1 METPAL
7 STPLTPKQRPSV
19 CATLIY
25 NPKAGRQ
32 HGDLATVR
40 SFLAAHGW
48 TVRDEQTARAGDA
61 TPLAR
66 AAAARGDDVVVV
78 AGGDGTINEAI
89 QGLAGSTTALGVLP
103 MGTTNVW
110 AREVELPTN
119 PVDAAWTLVDGA
131 RHVVD
136 LGRVGDRYFLL
147 MAGLGFDGAVTGA
160 VDLRLKR
167 VIGRGAYAFA
177 IARQALGY
185 QGPEV
190 TLEMDD
196 ATVRGALLLAIVGN
210 TRLYGG
216 SFSMTAGAIADDG
229 LLDVVVFPGRR
240 LWQATPRVLPFLFG
254 RTTPGSP
261 SYYRTRR
268 LRVTVT
274 PGMVA
279 PDRILPVQ
287 VDGDHVGVALEI
299 VVAPGAL
306 RVIVPR
312 DTRSPIFSQP
322 PLPPPSPTTGET
334 HET

>member
-110 AREVELPTN
+110 AREVGLPTN
-119 PVDAAWTLVDGA
+119 PVAAARTLVDGA

-136 LGRVGDRYFLL
+136 LGRVGGRYFLL
-147 MAGLGFDGAVTGA
+147 MAGLGFDGAVTSA

-167 VIGRGAYAFA
+167 VIGRGAYAVA

-216 SFSMTAGAIADDG
+216 SFAMTAGAVADDG
-229 LLDVVVFPGRR
+229 LLDVVVFPGRH
-240 LWQATPRVLPFLFG
+240 LWQAAPRLLPFLLG
-254 RTTPGSP
+254 RPSP

-274 PGMVA
+274 SGVA
-279 PDRILPVQ
+279 APERILPVQ
-287 VDGDHVGVALEI
+287 VDGDHAGVAREI

-312 DTRSPIFSQP
+312 DTRSPIFSRP
-322 PLPPPSPTTGET
+322 PLPAAAPHTGET
-334 HET
+334 HAT

>member
-7 STPLTPKQRPSV
+7 VTPATPPVQTQRPYV

-32 HGDLATVR
+32 HGDLAAVR

-48 TVRDEQTARAGDA
+48 TVRDERTARAGDA

-66 AAAARGDDVVVV
+66 AAVARGDDVVVV

-110 AREVELPTN
+110 AREVGLPTN
-119 PVDAAWTLVDGA
+119 PVAAARTLVDGA

-136 LGRVGDRYFLL
+136 LGRAGDRYFLL
-147 MAGLGFDGAVTGA
+147 MAGLGFDGAVTA
-160 VDLRLKR
+160 VVDLRLKR

-177 IARQALGY
+177 VARQALGY
-185 QGPEV
+185 QGLEV

-216 SFSMTAGAIADDG
+216 SFAMTAGAIADDG
-229 LLDVVVFPGRR
+229 LLDVVVFPGRH
-240 LWQATPRVLPFLFG
+240 LWQAAPRLLPFLIG
-254 RTTPGSP
+254 RPSP

-274 PGMVA
+274 PGVAA
-279 PDRILPVQ
+279 PDPILPVQ

-299 VVAPGAL
+299 VVAPDAL

-322 PLPPPSPTTGET
+322 PLPVAPPHTGDT
-334 HET
+334 NAT